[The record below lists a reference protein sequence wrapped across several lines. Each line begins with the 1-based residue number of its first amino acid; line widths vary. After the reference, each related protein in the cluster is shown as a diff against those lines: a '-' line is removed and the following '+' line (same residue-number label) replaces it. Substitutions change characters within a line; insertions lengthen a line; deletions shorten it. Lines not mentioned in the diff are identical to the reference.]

1 MTTRPALPH
10 RWPVGSHQPFRLRVL
25 PLAPHREA
33 QEVDFLAVVGAVV
46 AVVAGDSELPGEKSF
61 KELSP
66 FCLIKNTTRYLAHT
80 GTLGKYP

>member
-10 RWPVGSHQPFRLRVL
+10 RWPVGSHQPSPLRAL

-33 QEVDFLAVVGAVV
+33 QEVDFL